1 MPNGGS
7 YVKNP
12 GYDPNEIEQYSTVQA
27 YTISGNS
34 RTIPSGASIVRGIYY
49 MWNDQGFTGNG
60 WMYEVPGGPTNKY
73 PDFKSNEDVAKY
85 VADNGDL
92 NAVFA
97 HWADNYDLD
106 GWDNFYMAVRNYPG
120 CMDVDHSDS

>member
-49 MWNDQGFTGNG
+49 MW
-60 WMYEVPGGPTNKY
+60 E
-73 PDFKSNEDVAKY
+73 
-85 VADNGDL
+85 
-92 NAVFA
+92 
-97 HWADNYDLD
+97 
-106 GWDNFYMAVRNYPG
+106 
-120 CMDVDHSDS
+120 